1 MSKSKPRSAAAKRAK
16 QEYVPRRRWPSYLPP
31 RPLEETYDL
40 KTRPEARVAGATS
53 PDWEKAVGKARHEE
67 SGAKP
72 GEGLSLQEKEWFRQ
86 ERKGSRESTALERE
100 HARQG
105 KTKKKSMRDK
115 ERMIRLIKSL
125 RKKGKE

>member
-1 MSKSKPRSAAAKRAK
+1 MSKSKPRGAAAKRAK
-16 QEYVPRRRWPSYLPP
+16 TKYVSFRFPTPSLPLLP
-31 RPLEETYDL
+31 NETLYGL
-40 KTRPEARVAGATS
+40 HTRPEQRVKGATS
-53 PDWEKAVGKARHEE
+53 PDWTGARAKARFEE
-67 SGAKP
+67 SGAQP
-72 GEGLSLQEKEWFRQ
+72 GEGLSMKEKEWFRQ

-115 ERMIRLIKSL
+115 ERMIRFIKSL